1 MDGATRWERVGA
13 ATGIAF
19 VVFLLASF
27 LVIPDAPPAL
37 DDPIA
42 KIKSFYVD
50 NSSQWQ
56 ASAYLTGVA
65 AFFFLW
71 FTGSLRAALERAEER
86 AEGAVRVAR
95 IVSPAAAVT
104 LALVLVS
111 TAVSDALATRVAA
124 EADQAV
130 LRALYDVQ
138 AFTVSFAT
146 FTLAAFV
153 GATSVVS
160 YQTRLLPPLVT
171 WLGLAL
177 VPAWLVNGFAM
188 FTESGTFSP
197 TGAFGFV
204 VLLVWVAWVLAV
216 SASLIRH
223 AGRVAL
229 PDAA

>member
-1 MDGATRWERVGA
+1 MERATRWERVGA

-27 LVIPDAPPAL
+27 LVIPDTPPPL

-50 NSSQWQ
+50 NSSEWQ
-56 ASAYLTGVA
+56 TSAYLTGLA

-86 AEGAVRVAR
+86 GEGAVRVAR

-104 LALVLVS
+104 LALVLVV
-111 TAVSDALATRVAA
+111 TGVNDALAERVAA

-130 LRALYDVQ
+130 IRALYEFQ
-138 AFTVSFAT
+138 SFTISFAT
-146 FTLAAFV
+146 FTIAALTA
-153 GATSVVS
+153 ATSVVS
-160 YQTRLLPPLVT
+160 YRTRLFGPFVT

-177 VPAWLVNGFAM
+177 VPAWLVNGLAVVA
-188 FTESGTFSP
+188 ESGFFSP
-197 TGAFGFV
+197 TGAFGFI
-204 VLLVWVAWVLAV
+204 VLLAWLVWVLSV
-216 SASLIRH
+216 SVSLLRG
-223 AGRVAL
+223 AGAAA